1 MARHSSF
8 ADGQLLI
15 VYLALCVLGL
25 GIGAGFWWL
34 GAPAVLPLAGVE
46 LLLLGVAFW
55 VCSRHAGDAE
65 TITLAQRELKVEHR
79 FGRHVDSASFRAEWV
94 RVEPSHGERS
104 LVELGGQGQ
113 RMRIGRYL
121 RPELRLALARE
132 LRLALRRE
140 CAPPTPQDRQLGLQR

>member
-1 MARHSSF
+1 MARHTSF
-8 ADGQLLI
+8 ADGQLLT
-15 VYLALCVLGL
+15 VYLSLCLLGL
-25 GIGAGFWWL
+25 GIGAAFWWL

-46 LLLLGVAFW
+46 LLLLGMAFW

-65 TITLAQRELKVEHR
+65 TITLAERELKVEHR
-79 FGRHVDSASFRAEWV
+79 FGRHVERASFRAEWV

-104 LVELGGQGQ
+104 LVELSGQAQ

-140 CAPPTPQDRQLGLQR
+140 RTLPAPQDWQLGLQ